1 MVMATPCTRSVT
13 LHRTR
18 ACIAG
23 IGLLLLA
30 STGCGGG
37 NGNGST
43 GGAGG
48 SGGAGGGGTGGAG
61 GVGTGGS
68 GAGIAGS
75 GSGGTATGSPVILNL
90 STNITVMTPND
101 NLIVTA
107 VVTHPQGIAQVVGGT
122 LSDPGGGTYGAFQV
136 STVSGSYSLTLTWGA
151 INLVRTIGPDKGGT
165 TRMFQA
171 QFYDQAGHSTS
182 QDVSVILKC
191 GSASSAWCGTACQ
204 DLDSSRDDCGACGHV
219 CTADGGGSPM
229 CTAGQ
234 CTVMGPPQ

>member
-1 MVMATPCTRSVT
+1 MNDNRLSVN
-13 LHRTR
+13 LPRTR
-18 ACIAG
+18 ACISA

-30 STGCGGG
+30 GAACGGG

-48 SGGAGGGGTGGAG
+48 AGGTGGVGTGGGG

-68 GAGIAGS
+68 GGGSAGS
-75 GSGGTATGSPVILNL
+75 GGSGGTATGSPVILNL

-101 NLIVTA
+101 NLSVTA

-122 LSDPGGGTYGAFQV
+122 QSDPGGGTYGAFQV

-165 TRMFQA
+165 TRMFRA

-182 QDVSVILKC
+182 QDVSVILRC
-191 GSASSAWCGTACQ
+191 G
-204 DLDSSRDDCGACGHV
+204 
-219 CTADGGGSPM
+219 
-229 CTAGQ
+229 
-234 CTVMGPPQ
+234 